1 MKNWKRGLL
10 VALCVILSLVLV
22 ALLLVTVYAKH
33 MLGQINRQDPGE
45 QTLSSSE
52 MQQLREELEATDAP
66 DPTFT
71 GAVLDPTDVT
81 FATEPSQPPEKNENI
96 VNIMLIGQDAR
107 AGQGRQRS
115 DSMILCTINKEAHK
129 LTMTSF
135 QRDSYVQIPGYSN
148 NRLNAAYAFGGMELL
163 EETLLLNYGVTLDG
177 IVEVNF
183 TGFTTIVDMLGG
195 VTVTLTEKE
204 ANWIGLQPGTQ
215 KLDGEEALAY
225 ARIRKIDSDFNRTN
239 RQRTIITSLL
249 KQSRN
254 ISLTRMHSLLES
266 CLKLVTTNLSDKE
279 IVQYALDFYPLL
291 KDLTI
296 ESGSIPSKDNYV
308 SAMID
313 GRYVLIVDFEE
324 ARARLEK
331 IMGGE

>member
-1 MKNWKRGLL
+1 
-10 VALCVILSLVLV
+10 
-22 ALLLVTVYAKH
+22 
-33 MLGQINRQDPGE
+33 MLGQINRVDPTD
-45 QTLSSSE
+45 QTLSSSA
-52 MQQLREELEATDAP
+52 LHEEIMATDEVDP
-66 DPTFT
+66 DFT
-71 GAVLDPTDVT
+71 GVVLDPTDVT
-81 FATEPSQPPEKNENI
+81 WATISTEPPEKNENI

-107 AGQGRQRS
+107 PGEGRQRS
-115 DSMILCTINKEAHK
+115 DSMILCTINKEAGK

-135 QRDSYVQIPGYSN
+135 QRDSYVQIPGYSK
-148 NRLNAAYAFGGMELL
+148 NRLNAAYAWGGMELL
-163 EETLLLNYGVTLDG
+163 EATLLHNYGVTLDG

-215 KLDGEEALAY
+215 KLNGEKALAY
-225 ARIRKIDSDFNRTN
+225 ARIRKIDSDFNRTK

-249 KQSRN
+249 QQSRN
-254 ISLTRMHSLLES
+254 ISLTRMNSLLES
-266 CLKLVTTNLSDKE
+266 CLKLVTTNLTDKE
-279 IVQYALDFYPLL
+279 IIQYALDFYPLL

-313 GRYVLIVDFEE
+313 GRYVLIVDFED
-324 ARARLEK
+324 ARARLEA
-331 IMGGE
+331 IMNGE